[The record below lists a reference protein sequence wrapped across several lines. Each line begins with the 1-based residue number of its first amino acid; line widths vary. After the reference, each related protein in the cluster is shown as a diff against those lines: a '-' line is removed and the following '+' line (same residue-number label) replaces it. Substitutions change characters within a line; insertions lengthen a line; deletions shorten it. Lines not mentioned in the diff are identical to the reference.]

1 MSVPNNT
8 TFNLQQVTTEIYGDT
23 NSGRNLEDCFNDAA
37 LNKFDINFRGNLDR
51 LLNFRN
57 YGVTPPS
64 NNRNYDLENSTSN
77 NITLEYVNSSGNPDF
92 VVVPSGTS
100 GNSAR
105 ICARNGSVQAP
116 AGIIISDVGSC

>member
-23 NSGRNLEDCFNDAA
+23 NSGRNLDDCFDDAA
-37 LNKFDINFRGNLDR
+37 LNKFDISYRGNLDS

-64 NNRNYDLENSTSN
+64 NNREYDLENSTSN
-77 NITLEYVNSSGNPDF
+77 NITVEYVNSSGNADF

-100 GNSAR
+100 GNSAF

-116 AGIIISDVGSC
+116 SGIIISDTGSC

>member
-8 TFNLQQVTTEIYGDT
+8 TFNLQDVTTEIYGDT
-23 NSGRNLEDCFNDAA
+23 NSGRNLDDCFDDAA

-64 NNRNYDLENSTSN
+64 GNRSYDLENSTSN
-77 NITLEYVNSSGNPDF
+77 SITVQYINSSGNTDNE
-92 VVVPSGTS
+92 VLASGGAS
-100 GNSAR
+100 N

>member
-8 TFNLQQVTTEIYGDT
+8 TFNLQNVTNEIYGDT
-23 NSGRNLEDCFNDAA
+23 NSGRNLNACFNDAA
-37 LNKFDINFRGNLDR
+37 LNKFDISYRGDLDS

-64 NNRNYDLENSTSN
+64 GNRSYDLENSTSS
-77 NITLEYVNSSGNPDF
+77 NITVQFINSSGSTDNQ
-92 VVVPSGTS
+92 VVPSGGTS
-100 GNSAR
+100 F

-116 AGIIISDVGSC
+116 AGIIVSDVGSC